1 MFMKDFKEKLSL
13 VPELPGSYQMKNKD
27 GIIIY
32 VGKAKNLKR
41 RLKSYFTRTVTG
53 KTAMLVEYIDD
64 FEYIVTSS
72 ELESLILEITL
83 IKKYDPKYNIL
94 LKDDKTYP
102 YIELTK
108 EKYPRLKVVRN
119 ASRKTNHKLF
129 GPYPNVAAARK
140 TVLMLNRLYPL
151 RKCEHLKKKECLY
164 YHIHECLGYCV
175 KEVDPKVIFEM
186 TEEITRFLNGNSKE
200 IVEKIKS
207 EMDKASE
214 KLNFERA
221 LELKNMLDDI
231 NVTLTKQKI
240 DLKNNYN
247 LDLFAFAK
255 EENYLSITVF
265 FIRDGLLFGRSHD
278 LLSSFGEV
286 SEDLLRYIINFYEKN
301 LKPKE
306 ILVPDEV
313 DSDLLSEYLKV
324 KVNTPKRGD
333 LKKLL
338 DLASCNANILL
349 KEEIEKEK
357 KDDDLKRKA
366 LKELSSLLG
375 KDISVMESF
384 DNSHLFGTYYVGAMV
399 VFQDFVPLKNRWRKY
414 KIKSEVKDDLGAMR
428 EVIYRRY
435 FKAIMEN
442 DYLPDLIVM
451 DGGETQVAV
460 VKEVLKSL
468 NLSIK
473 IIGLKKD
480 NHHKT
485 SVIIDEDNNILNV
498 SKDSPLF
505 IYLAKIQEEVHR
517 FAITYHRNLRSQ
529 GLFASYLDMVEGIG
543 EVRKKELLK
552 KYGSLKKIKEASL
565 TSLEEILPKD
575 VAENLYNVLRNEEKE
590 NE

>member
-1 MFMKDFKEKLSL
+1 MKDFKEKLSL

-53 KTAMLVEYIDD
+53 KTAMLVEDIDD

-151 RKCEHLKKKECLY
+151 RKCEHLKKRECLY

-175 KEVDPKVIFEM
+175 KEVDPKAVFEM
-186 TEEITRFLNGNSKE
+186 TEEITRFLNGNSRE

-313 DSDLLSEYLKV
+313 DTDLLSEYLKV

-338 DLASCNANILL
+338 DLACENANILL

-357 KDDDLKRKA
+357 MDDDLKRKA

-460 VKEVLKSL
+460 AKEVLKSL

-485 SVIIDEDNNILNV
+485 SVIIDEDNNILKV

-565 TSLEEILPKD
+565 ASLEEILPKD
-575 VAENLYNVLRNEEKE
+575 VAENLYNVLRNEGEE
-590 NE
+590 

>member
-1 MFMKDFKEKLSL
+1 MVMFMKDFKEKLSL
-13 VPELPGSYQMKNKD
+13 VPELPGSYQMKNKE
-27 GIIIY
+27 GVIIY

-53 KTAMLVEYIDD
+53 KTAMLVEDIDD

-306 ILVPDEV
+306 ILVPDVV

-357 KDDDLKRKA
+357 KDDSLKSKA

-460 VKEVLKSL
+460 AKEVLKSL

-480 NHHKT
+480 KHHKT
-485 SVIIDEDNNILNV
+485 SVIIDENNNILDV
-498 SKDSPLF
+498 SKNSPLF

-552 KYGSLKKIKEASL
+552 KYGSLKKIKEAPL
-565 TSLEEILPKD
+565 ASLEEILPKD
-575 VAENLYNVLRNEEKE
+575 VAENLYNVLRNVEE
-590 NE
+590 

>member
-53 KTAMLVEYIDD
+53 KTAMLVEDIDD

-151 RKCEHLKKKECLY
+151 RKCEHLKKRECLY

-175 KEVDPKVIFEM
+175 KEVDPKAVFEM
-186 TEEITRFLNGNSKE
+186 TEEITRFLNGNSRE

-313 DSDLLSEYLKV
+313 DTDLLSEYLKV

-338 DLASCNANILL
+338 DLACENANILL

-357 KDDDLKRKA
+357 RDDDLKRKA

-460 VKEVLKSL
+460 AKEVLKSL

-485 SVIIDEDNNILNV
+485 SVIIDEDNNILKV
-498 SKDSPLF
+498 RKDSPLF

-575 VAENLYNVLRNEEKE
+575 VAENLYNVLRNEGEE
-590 NE
+590 

>member
-27 GIIIY
+27 GVIIY

-53 KTAMLVEYIDD
+53 KTAMLVEDIDD

-186 TEEITRFLNGNSKE
+186 TEEITRFLNGNNKE

-313 DSDLLSEYLKV
+313 DSNLLSEYLKV

-357 KDDDLKRKA
+357 RDDDLKRKA

-414 KIKSEVKDDLGAMR
+414 KIKSEVKDDLGAMK

-451 DGGETQVAV
+451 DGGETQVTVA
-460 VKEVLKSL
+460 KEVLKSL

-575 VAENLYNVLRNEEKE
+575 VAENLYNVLRKEEE
-590 NE
+590 

>member
-41 RLKSYFTRTVTG
+41 RLKSYFTRAVTG
-53 KTAMLVEYIDD
+53 KTAMLVEDIDD

-151 RKCEHLKKKECLY
+151 RKCEHLKKRECLY

-175 KEVDPKVIFEM
+175 KEVDPKAVFEM
-186 TEEITRFLNGNSKE
+186 TEEITRFLNGNSRE

-313 DSDLLSEYLKV
+313 DTDLLSEYLKV

-338 DLASCNANILL
+338 DLACENANILL

-357 KDDDLKRKA
+357 RDDDLKRKA

-460 VKEVLKSL
+460 AKEVLKSL

-485 SVIIDEDNNILNV
+485 SVIIDEDNNILKV

-575 VAENLYNVLRNEEKE
+575 VAENLYNVLRNEGEE
-590 NE
+590 

>member
-1 MFMKDFKEKLSL
+1 MKDFREKLSL

-27 GIIIY
+27 GVIIY

-53 KTAMLVEYIDD
+53 KTAMLVEDIDD

-129 GPYPNVAAARK
+129 GPYPNVTAARK

-151 RKCEHLKKKECLY
+151 RKCEHLPKKECLY
-164 YHIHECLGYCV
+164 YHIHECLGYCI
-175 KEVDPKVIFEM
+175 KDIDPNEILTM
-186 TEEITRFLNGNSKE
+186 TEEITRFLNGNNKE
-200 IVEKIKS
+200 IIEKIKM
-207 EMDKASE
+207 EMEKASNN
-214 KLNFERA
+214 LNFERA
-221 LELKNMLDDI
+221 LELKNMLNDI
-231 NVTLTKQKI
+231 DITLTKQKI

-247 LDLFAFAK
+247 LDLFAFTK

-278 LLSSFGEV
+278 LLSSFGEA

-306 ILVPDEV
+306 ILVPEEI
-313 DSDLLSEYLKV
+313 DSDLLSEYLKL
-324 KVNTPKRGD
+324 KVITPKRGD

-338 DLASCNANILL
+338 DLAKENAIIAL

-357 KDDDLKRKA
+357 RDDDLKRQA
-366 LKELSSLLG
+366 LKELSNLLG

-399 VFQDFVPLKNRWRKY
+399 VYKDFVPLKNKWRKY
-414 KIKSEVKDDLGAMR
+414 KIKSDVKDDLGAMR

-451 DGGETQVAV
+451 DGGETQVSVA
-460 VKEVLKSL
+460 KEVLASL

-485 SVIIDEDNNILNV
+485 SIIIDDDNNTLNI

-517 FAITYHRNLRSQ
+517 FAITYHKTLRSQ
-529 GLFASYLDMVEGIG
+529 GLFSSYLDMVDGIG

-552 KYGSLKKIKEASL
+552 KYGSLKKIKEASVEEL
-565 TSLEEILPKD
+565 KEILPTD
-575 VAENLYNVLRNEEKE
+575 VAENLYNLLRKEE
-590 NE
+590 

>member
-27 GIIIY
+27 GVIIY

-53 KTAMLVEYIDD
+53 KTAMLVEDIDD

-151 RKCEHLKKKECLY
+151 RKCEHLKKRECLY

-175 KEVDPKVIFEM
+175 KEVDPKAIFEM
-186 TEEITRFLNGNSKE
+186 TEEITRFLNGNNKE

-306 ILVPDEV
+306 ILVPDEI
-313 DSDLLSEYLKV
+313 DTDLLSEYLKV

-338 DLASCNANILL
+338 DLACENANILL

-357 KDDDLKRKA
+357 RDDDLKRKA

-460 VKEVLKSL
+460 AKEVLKSL

-485 SVIIDEDNNILNV
+485 SVIIDEDNNILKV

-552 KYGSLKKIKEASL
+552 KYGSLRKIKEASL

-575 VAENLYNVLRNEEKE
+575 VAENLYNVLRKEEE
-590 NE
+590 

>member
-1 MFMKDFKEKLSL
+1 MKDFREKLSL

-27 GIIIY
+27 GVIIY

-53 KTAMLVEYIDD
+53 KTAMLVEDIDD

-129 GPYPNVAAARK
+129 GPYPNVTAARK

-151 RKCEHLKKKECLY
+151 RKCEHLPKKECLY
-164 YHIHECLGYCV
+164 YHIHECLGYCI
-175 KEVDPKVIFEM
+175 KDIDPNEILTM
-186 TEEITRFLNGNSKE
+186 TEEITRFLNGNNKE
-200 IVEKIKS
+200 IIEKIKM
-207 EMDKASE
+207 EMEKASNN
-214 KLNFERA
+214 LNFERA
-221 LELKNMLDDI
+221 LELKNMLNDI
-231 NVTLTKQKI
+231 DITLTKQKI

-247 LDLFAFAK
+247 LDLFAFTK

-278 LLSSFGEV
+278 LLSSFGEA

-306 ILVPDEV
+306 ILVPEEI
-313 DSDLLSEYLKV
+313 DSDLLSEYLKL
-324 KVNTPKRGD
+324 KVTTPKRGD

-338 DLASCNANILL
+338 DLAKENAIIAL

-357 KDDDLKRKA
+357 RDDDLKRKA
-366 LKELSSLLG
+366 LKELSNLLG

-399 VFQDFVPLKNRWRKY
+399 VYKDFVPLKNKWRKY
-414 KIKSEVKDDLGAMR
+414 KIKSDVKDDLGAMR

-451 DGGETQVAV
+451 DGGETQVSVA
-460 VKEVLKSL
+460 KEVLASL

-485 SVIIDEDNNILNV
+485 SIIIDDDNNTLNI

-517 FAITYHRNLRSQ
+517 FAITYHKTLRSQ
-529 GLFASYLDMVEGIG
+529 GLFSSYLDMVDGIG

-552 KYGSLKKIKEASL
+552 KYGSLKKIKEATVEEL
-565 TSLEEILPKD
+565 KEILPTD
-575 VAENLYNVLRNEEKE
+575 VAENLYSLLRKEE
-590 NE
+590 

>member
-53 KTAMLVEYIDD
+53 KTAMLVEDIDD

-151 RKCEHLKKKECLY
+151 RKCEHLKKRECLY

-175 KEVDPKVIFEM
+175 KEVDPKAVFEM
-186 TEEITRFLNGNSKE
+186 TEEITRFLNGNSRE

-313 DSDLLSEYLKV
+313 DTDLLSEYLKV

-338 DLASCNANILL
+338 DLACENANILL

-357 KDDDLKRKA
+357 MDDDLKRKA

-460 VKEVLKSL
+460 AKEVLKSL

-485 SVIIDEDNNILNV
+485 SVIIDEDNNILKV

-565 TSLEEILPKD
+565 ASLEEILPKD
-575 VAENLYNVLRNEEKE
+575 VAENLYNVLRNEGEE
-590 NE
+590 

>member
-27 GIIIY
+27 GVIIY

-53 KTAMLVEYIDD
+53 KTAMLVEDIDD

-129 GPYPNVAAARK
+129 GPSPNVAAARK

-175 KEVDPKVIFEM
+175 KEVDPKAIFEM
-186 TEEITRFLNGNSKE
+186 TEEITRFLNGNNKE

-313 DSDLLSEYLKV
+313 DSNLLSEYLKV

-357 KDDDLKRKA
+357 MDDDLKRKA

-460 VKEVLKSL
+460 AKEVLKSL

-485 SVIIDEDNNILNV
+485 SVIIDEENNILNV

-575 VAENLYNVLRNEEKE
+575 VAENLYNVLRKEEE
-590 NE
+590 

>member
-27 GIIIY
+27 GVIIY

-53 KTAMLVEYIDD
+53 KTAMLVEDIDD

-151 RKCEHLKKKECLY
+151 RKCEHLKKRECLY

-175 KEVDPKVIFEM
+175 KEVDPKAIFEM
-186 TEEITRFLNGNSKE
+186 TEEITRFLNGNNKE

-313 DSDLLSEYLKV
+313 DTDLLSEYLKV

-338 DLASCNANILL
+338 DLACENANILL

-357 KDDDLKRKA
+357 RDDDLKRKA

-460 VKEVLKSL
+460 AKEVLKSL

-485 SVIIDEDNNILNV
+485 SVIIDEDNNILKV

-552 KYGSLKKIKEASL
+552 KYGSLRKIKEASL

-575 VAENLYNVLRNEEKE
+575 VAENLYNVLRKEEE
-590 NE
+590 

>member
-1 MFMKDFKEKLSL
+1 MSEIIRSRLASGVKVLFL
-13 VPELPGSYQMKNKD
+13 V
-27 GIIIY
+27 GI
-32 VGKAKNLKR
+32 
-41 RLKSYFTRTVTG
+41 
-53 KTAMLVEYIDD
+53 
-64 FEYIVTSS
+64 
-72 ELESLILEITL
+72 
-83 IKKYDPKYNIL
+83 
-94 LKDDKTYP
+94 
-102 YIELTK
+102 
-108 EKYPRLKVVRN
+108 
-119 ASRKTNHKLF
+119 
-129 GPYPNVAAARK
+129 
-140 TVLMLNRLYPL
+140 
-151 RKCEHLKKKECLY
+151 
-164 YHIHECLGYCV
+164 
-175 KEVDPKVIFEM
+175 
-186 TEEITRFLNGNSKE
+186 
-200 IVEKIKS
+200 
-207 EMDKASE
+207 
-214 KLNFERA
+214 
-221 LELKNMLDDI
+221 
-231 NVTLTKQKI
+231 
-240 DLKNNYN
+240 
-247 LDLFAFAK
+247 
-255 EENYLSITVF
+255 
-265 FIRDGLLFGRSHD
+265 
-278 LLSSFGEV
+278 
-286 SEDLLRYIINFYEKN
+286 
-301 LKPKE
+301 
-306 ILVPDEV
+306 PDEV
-313 DSDLLSEYLKV
+313 DSDLLSKYLKV

-460 VKEVLKSL
+460 AKEVLKSL

>member
-53 KTAMLVEYIDD
+53 KTAMLVEDIDD

-313 DSDLLSEYLKV
+313 DTDLLSEYLKV

-338 DLASCNANILL
+338 DLACENANILL

-460 VKEVLKSL
+460 AKEVLKSL

-485 SVIIDEDNNILNV
+485 SVIIDEDNNILKV

-575 VAENLYNVLRNEEKE
+575 VAENLYNVLRNEGEE
-590 NE
+590 

>member
-1 MFMKDFKEKLSL
+1 MKNFKEKLSL

-53 KTAMLVEYIDD
+53 KTAMLVEDIDD

-151 RKCEHLKKKECLY
+151 RKCEHLKKRECLY

-175 KEVDPKVIFEM
+175 KEVDPKAVFEM
-186 TEEITRFLNGNSKE
+186 TEEITRFLNGNSRE

-306 ILVPDEV
+306 ILVPDEG
-313 DSDLLSEYLKV
+313 DTDLLSEYLKV
-324 KVNTPKRGD
+324 KVNIPKRGD

-338 DLASCNANILL
+338 DLACENANILL

-357 KDDDLKRKA
+357 RDDDLKRKA

-414 KIKSEVKDDLGAMR
+414 KIKSEVKDDLRAMR

-460 VKEVLKSL
+460 AKEVLKSL

-485 SVIIDEDNNILNV
+485 SVIIDEDNNILKV

-575 VAENLYNVLRNEEKE
+575 VAENLYNVLRNEGEE
-590 NE
+590 